1 MVHFALIQLTK
12 KHTEIFGTFLEII
25 LNNNWDLTIYFNADE
40 YSFLPYYM
48 NLFQTKFDI
57 KATHQLVDDKDQFDY
72 FIWTSSS
79 DENHIPGCFKTKEY
93 AERSIFVQ
101 HQAAHMKE
109 YMYKNIVVSPVIK
122 LDNMQTYILPIYKNY
137 KKMHYVEMENQPIVF
152 GIIGGIRT
160 LKNGKT
166 LDRNLDIVKAVIEKF
181 PNENYEFQFFMRKY
195 DWMWIS
201 KKYPFLV
208 KSKKIKAFFGLNTND
223 LIEKLRSVKFILP
236 IGKKGGWFYWQ
247 RLTGAIPLAINLNI
261 PLIIDEKLAK
271 IYELEVCS
279 ILYKENLTEI
289 FESVL
294 KMDNSIYHD
303 YILKSV
309 RYKREICKMNER
321 NLIEICMGGT
331 VVPPL
336 PPHVM

>member
-25 LNNNWDLTIYFNADE
+25 LHNNWDITIYFNEDE

-48 NLFQTKFDI
+48 ELFQTKFDI
-57 KATHQLVDDKDQFDY
+57 KSTHQLVEDKEQFDY
-72 FIWTSSS
+72 FIWMSSS
-79 DENHIPGCFKTKEY
+79 DDNHIPDCFKTHEY
-93 AERSIFVQ
+93 AEKSIYVQ

-137 KKMHYVEMENQPIVF
+137 KQLHYQASENQPIVF

-166 LDRNLDIVKAVIEKF
+166 LDRNLDLVKSVIEKF

-208 KSKKIKAFFGLNTND
+208 KSKKIKAFFGLKTND

-236 IGKKGGWFYWQ
+236 IGKRGGWFYWQ
-247 RLTGAIPLAINLNI
+247 RLTGAIPIAINLNI
-261 PLIIDEKLAK
+261 VLIIDEKLAK
-271 IYELEVCS
+271 IYGLEECS

-294 KMDNSIYHD
+294 KMDDSIYHD

-309 RYKREICKMNER
+309 RYKRELCKNNER
-321 NLIEICMGGT
+321 NFRDICICSISNSMKN
-331 VVPPL
+331 
-336 PPHVM
+336 

>member
-25 LNNNWDLTIYFNADE
+25 LNNNWDLTIYYNLQADE

-48 NLFQTKFDI
+48 DFFKKNFDLRSPHHLI
-57 KATHQLVDDKDQFDY
+57 EDKDKFDY

-79 DENHIPGCFKTKEY
+79 DENHIPECFKSKEY
-93 AERSIFVQ
+93 ADRSIFVQ
-101 HQAAHMKE
+101 HQAAHIKD

-122 LDNMQTYILPIYKNY
+122 LGNMQTYIFPIYKNY
-137 KKMHYVEMENQPIVF
+137 KQIHYKAAKNQPIVF

-166 LDRNLDIVKAVIEKF
+166 LDRNLDLVKATIDKF
-181 PNENYEFQFFMRKY
+181 PNENYEFHFFMRKW

-208 KSKKIKAFFGLNTND
+208 KSKKIKAFFGLKTNN

-271 IYELEVCS
+271 IYGLEECS
-279 ILYKENLTEI
+279 VLYKDNLTEI
-289 FESVL
+289 LLDVL
-294 KMDNSIYHD
+294 KMEESVYHN

-309 RYKREICKMNER
+309 RYKKNISKINDKNFINICIYSVEI
-321 NLIEICMGGT
+321 
-331 VVPPL
+331 
-336 PPHVM
+336 

>member
-25 LNNNWDLTIYFNADE
+25 LNNNWDLTIYYNLQADE

-48 NLFQTKFDI
+48 NLFDKKFDI
-57 KATHQLVDDKDQFDY
+57 KSPNYLKEDKDKFDY
-72 FIWTSSS
+72 FIFTSSS
-79 DENHIPGCFKTKEY
+79 DENYIPDIFKSIEY
-93 AERSIFVQ
+93 AEKCIFIQ

-109 YMYKNIVVSPVIK
+109 YMHKNIVVSPVIK
-122 LDNMQTYILPIYKNY
+122 LTNIQTYILPIYKNY
-137 KKMHYVEMENQPIVF
+137 KQMHYMETENQPIVF

-166 LDRNLDIVKAVIEKF
+166 LDRNLDLVKNIIEKF
-181 PNENYEFQFFMRKY
+181 PNENYEIQFLMRKW

-208 KSKKIKAFFGLNTND
+208 KSKKIKAFFGLKTND
-223 LIEKLRSVKFILP
+223 LVEKLRSVKFILP
-236 IGKKGGWFYWQ
+236 IGKRLGWFYWQ

-271 IYELEVCS
+271 IYGLEECS
-279 ILYKENLTEI
+279 ILYKENLQEI
-289 FESVL
+289 FDIVL
-294 KMDNSIYHD
+294 KMEDSIYHD

-309 RYKREICKMNER
+309 RYKREICKNNER
-321 NLIEICMGGT
+321 NFIDICIRSLQLSEIF
-331 VVPPL
+331 
-336 PPHVM
+336 

>member
-25 LNNNWDLTIYFNADE
+25 LHNNWDLTIYYNLQADE

-48 NLFQTKFDI
+48 DLFQKKFDI
-57 KATHQLVDDKDQFDY
+57 KLPHQLINDKDQFDY

-79 DENHIPGCFKTKEY
+79 DENYIPECFKSKEY
-93 AERSIFVQ
+93 ADKSIYVQ
-101 HQAAHMKE
+101 HQVAHMKE

-122 LDNMQTYILPIYKNY
+122 LDNMQTYILPIYRNY
-137 KKMHYVEMENQPIVF
+137 KQIHYVSGKNQPIIF

-160 LKNGKT
+160 LKNGKI
-166 LDRNLDIVKAVIEKF
+166 LDRNLDLVKETIEKF
-181 PNENYEFQFFMRKY
+181 PNENYEFQFLMRKW
-195 DWMWIS
+195 DWIWIS

-223 LIEKLRSVKFILP
+223 LIDRLKSVKFILP
-236 IGKKGGWFYWQ
+236 IGKRGGWFYWQ

-261 PLIIDEKLAK
+261 VLIIDEKLAK
-271 IYELEVCS
+271 IYELEQCS

-294 KMDNSIYHD
+294 KMDDSIYHD

-309 RYKREICKMNER
+309 KYKREICKNNER
-321 NLIEICMGGT
+321 NFRDICIRSLE
-331 VVPPL
+331 VS
-336 PPHVM
+336 

>member
-25 LNNNWDLTIYFNADE
+25 LNNNWDLTIYYNIHADE
-40 YSFLPYYM
+40 YSFLQYYM
-48 NLFQTKFDI
+48 NLFQTKFEI
-57 KATHQLVDDKDQFDY
+57 KSPHQISEDKDQFDY
-72 FIWTSSS
+72 FIWMSSS
-79 DENHIPGCFKTKEY
+79 DENYIPDFFKTLEY
-93 AERSIFVQ
+93 ADKSIYVQ

-137 KKMHYVEMENQPIVF
+137 KEMHYIVSENQPIIF

-166 LDRNLDIVKAVIEKF
+166 LDRNLDLVKSTIEKF
-181 PNENYEFQFFMRKY
+181 PNENYEFHFYMRKW
-195 DWMWIS
+195 DWMWIT

-208 KSKKIKAFFGLNTND
+208 KNSKIKGFFGLKTND
-223 LIEKLRSVKFILP
+223 MIDKLRSVKYILP
-236 IGKKGGWFYWQ
+236 IGKQKGWFYWQ
-247 RLTGAIPLAINLNI
+247 RLTGAIPLALNLNI

-271 IYELEVCS
+271 IYGLEDFS
-279 ILYKENLTEI
+279 ILYKENFTEI
-289 FESVL
+289 LLDIL
-294 KMDNSIYHD
+294 KMDNSEYHE

-309 RYKREICKMNER
+309 KYKKKIYKMNEK
-321 NLIEICMGGT
+321 NFMEICMGN
-331 VVPPL
+331 L
-336 PPHVM
+336 N

>member
-25 LNNNWDLTIYFNADE
+25 LKNNWDITIYYNLEADE

-48 NLFQTKFDI
+48 ELFQTKFDI
-57 KATHQLVDDKDQFDY
+57 KSTHQLVEDKDQFDY

-79 DENHIPGCFKTKEY
+79 DENYVPECFKSREY
-93 AERSIFVQ
+93 AEKSIYVQ

-122 LDNMQTYILPIYKNY
+122 IDNMNTYILPIYRNY
-137 KKMHYVEMENQPIVF
+137 KQIHYIAAENQPIVF

-160 LKNGKT
+160 LKNGKI
-166 LDRNLDIVKAVIEKF
+166 LDRNLDLVKSIIEKF
-181 PNENYEFQFFMRKY
+181 PNENYEFQFLMRKW

-223 LIEKLRSVKFILP
+223 LIEKLKSVKFILP

-247 RLTGAIPLAINLNI
+247 RLTGSIPLAINLNI

-271 IYELEVCS
+271 IYELNECS

-294 KMDNSIYHD
+294 KMNDSKYHE

-309 RYKREICKMNER
+309 KYKREICKNNER
-321 NLIEICMGGT
+321 NLIDICMRGE
-331 VVPPL
+331 PRF
-336 PPHVM
+336 PH

>member
-25 LNNNWDLTIYFNADE
+25 LHNNWDLTIYFNADE

-122 LDNMQTYILPIYKNY
+122 LDNMQTYILPIYRNY
-137 KKMHYVEMENQPIVF
+137 KQLHYVEMENQPIIF

-166 LDRNLDIVKAVIEKF
+166 LDRNLDIVKATIEKF
-181 PNENYEFQFFMRKY
+181 PNENYEIQFLMRKW

-223 LIEKLRSVKFILP
+223 LIEKLRSIKFILP

-247 RLTGAIPLAINLNI
+247 RLTGAIPIAINLNI

-271 IYELEVCS
+271 IYELEKCS

-309 RYKREICKMNER
+309 RYKREICKNNER

>member
-48 NLFQTKFDI
+48 DLFQTIFEI
-57 KATHQLVDDKDQFDY
+57 KSTHQLVEDKDQFDY
-72 FIWTSSS
+72 FIWMSSS
-79 DENHIPGCFKTKEY
+79 DENYIPECFKTREY
-93 AERSIFVQ
+93 ADKSIYVQ

-122 LDNMQTYILPIYKNY
+122 LENMQTYILPIYKNY
-137 KKMHYVEMENQPIVF
+137 KEMHYIVSENQPIVF

-166 LDRNLDIVKAVIEKF
+166 LDRNLDLVKSTIEKF
-181 PNENYEFQFFMRKY
+181 PNENYEFHFYMRKW
-195 DWMWIS
+195 DWMWIT

-208 KSKKIKAFFGLNTND
+208 KNSKIKGFFGLKTND
-223 LIEKLRSVKFILP
+223 MIDKLRSVKYILP

-247 RLTGAIPLAINLNI
+247 RLTGAIPLALNLNI

-271 IYELEVCS
+271 IYELEFCS
-279 ILYKENLTEI
+279 IIYKENLTEI

-294 KMDNSIYHD
+294 KMDNSEYHEF
-303 YILKSV
+303 ILKSV
-309 RYKREICKMNER
+309 QYKKNISKMNQK
-321 NLIEICMGGT
+321 NFIEICMGN
-331 VVPPL
+331 L
-336 PPHVM
+336 N

>member
-25 LNNNWDLTIYFNADE
+25 LNNNWDLTIYYNLQADE

-48 NLFQTKFDI
+48 NLFDRKFEI
-57 KATHQLVDDKDQFDY
+57 KQPNQLIDDKDRFDY
-72 FIWTSSS
+72 FIFTSSS
-79 DENHIPGCFKTKEY
+79 DENYIPELFKSNEY
-93 AERSIFVQ
+93 ADRSIFVQ
-101 HQAAHMKE
+101 HQAAHMKN

-122 LDNMQTYILPIYKNY
+122 LKNMNTYILPIYKNY
-137 KKMHYVEMENQPIVF
+137 KKMHYQVAENQPIVF

-166 LDRNLDIVKAVIEKF
+166 LDRNLDLIKATIDKF
-181 PNENYEFQFFMRKY
+181 PNENYEFQFFMRKW

-208 KSKKIKAFFGLNTND
+208 KNKKIKAFFGLKTND

-247 RLTGAIPLAINLNI
+247 RLTGSIPLAINLNI

-271 IYELEVCS
+271 IYGLEQSS
-279 ILYKENLTEI
+279 ILYKENLQEI

-294 KMDNSIYHD
+294 KMDDSIYYD

-309 RYKREICKMNER
+309 RYKREICKNNER
-321 NLIEICMGGT
+321 NFRDICM
-331 VVPPL
+331 VEPRFIRND
-336 PPHVM
+336 

>member
-25 LNNNWDLTIYFNADE
+25 LNNNWDLTIYYNLQADE

-48 NLFQTKFDI
+48 ELFQNSFDI
-57 KATHQLVDDKDQFDY
+57 RLPHQIIEDKDRYDY

-79 DENHIPGCFKTKEY
+79 DENHIPELFKSNEY
-93 AERSIFVQ
+93 ADRSIFVQ
-101 HQAAHMKE
+101 HQAAHMKD
-109 YMYKNIVVSPVIK
+109 YMYKNIIVSPVIK
-122 LDNMQTYILPIYKNY
+122 LENMNTYILPIYKNY
-137 KKMHYVEMENQPIVF
+137 KKMHYLETENQPIVF

-166 LDRNLDIVKAVIEKF
+166 LDRNLDLVKAVIEKF
-181 PNENYEFQFFMRKY
+181 PNENYEIQFLMRKW

-208 KSKKIKAFFGLNTND
+208 KSKKIKAFFGLKTND

-247 RLTGAIPLAINLNI
+247 RLTGAIPIAINLNI

-271 IYELEVCS
+271 IYGLGECS
-279 ILYKENLTEI
+279 VLYKENLLEI

-294 KMDNSIYHD
+294 KMEDSIYYD

-309 RYKREICKMNER
+309 RYKREICKNNER
-321 NLIEICMGGT
+321 NFIDICM
-331 VVPPL
+331 VESRFNRND
-336 PPHVM
+336 

>member
-1 MVHFALIQLTK
+1 M
-12 KHTEIFGTFLEII
+12 
-25 LNNNWDLTIYFNADE
+25 D
-40 YSFLPYYM
+40 
-48 NLFQTKFDI
+48 LFQTKFEI
-57 KATHQLVDDKDQFDY
+57 KSTHQLVEDKDQFDY

-79 DENHIPGCFKTKEY
+79 DENYVPECFKSHEY
-93 AERSIFVQ
+93 ADRSIYVQ

-122 LDNMQTYILPIYKNY
+122 LTNMQTYILPIYKNY
-137 KKMHYVEMENQPIVF
+137 KQMHYVAVENQPIIF

-166 LDRNLDIVKAVIEKF
+166 LDRNLDLVKAAIEKF
-181 PNENYEFQFFMRKY
+181 PNENYEFHFFMRKW

-208 KSKKIKAFFGLNTND
+208 KSKKIKAFFGLKTND
-223 LIEKLRSVKFILP
+223 MIDKLRSVKFLLP

-247 RLTGAIPLAINLNI
+247 RLTGIIPLSINLNI

-271 IYELEVCS
+271 IYGLEQCS
-279 ILYKENLTEI
+279 ILYKENLLEI

-309 RYKREICKMNER
+309 RYKREICKNNER
-321 NLIEICMGGT
+321 NLIEICISS
-331 VVPPL
+331 L
-336 PPHVM
+336 PIPE

>member
-25 LNNNWDLTIYFNADE
+25 LNNNWDLTIYYNLNADE

-48 NLFQTKFDI
+48 ELFQKNFNI
-57 KATHQLVDDKDQFDY
+57 KLPHQLIEDKDQFDY

-79 DENHIPGCFKTKEY
+79 DENHIPECFKTREY
-93 AERSIFVQ
+93 AEKSIYVQ

-122 LDNMQTYILPIYKNY
+122 LTNMQTYILPIYRNY
-137 KKMHYVEMENQPIVF
+137 KQIHYVATENQPIVF

-160 LKNGKT
+160 LKSGKT
-166 LDRNLDIVKAVIEKF
+166 LDRNLDLIKAVIEKF
-181 PNENYEFQFFMRKY
+181 PNENYEFQFLMRKW

-208 KSKKIKAFFGLNTND
+208 KSKKIKAFFGLKTND
-223 LIEKLRSVKFILP
+223 MIEKLRSVKFILP

-247 RLTGAIPLAINLNI
+247 RLTGSIPLAINLNI

-271 IYELEVCS
+271 IYELEFCS
-279 ILYKENLTEI
+279 ILYKENLLEI

-294 KMDNSIYHD
+294 KMEDSSYHE
-303 YILKSV
+303 YILRSV
-309 RYKREICKMNER
+309 RYKKSISKMNDKNFR
-321 NLIEICMGGT
+321 DICIRS
-331 VVPPL
+331 L
-336 PPHVM
+336 KN

>member
-25 LNNNWDLTIYFNADE
+25 LNNNWDLTIYYNLDADE

-48 NLFQTKFDI
+48 NLFQKNFEI
-57 KATHQLVDDKDQFDY
+57 KSPNQLINDKDKFDY

-79 DENHIPGCFKTKEY
+79 DENHIPECFKTREY
-93 AERSIFVQ
+93 AEKSIYVQ

-122 LDNMQTYILPIYKNY
+122 LTNMQTYILPIYRNY
-137 KKMHYVEMENQPIVF
+137 KQIHYVATENQPIVF

-166 LDRNLDIVKAVIEKF
+166 LDRNLDLIKAIIEKF
-181 PNENYEFQFFMRKY
+181 PNENYNFHFFMRKW

-236 IGKKGGWFYWQ
+236 IG
-247 RLTGAIPLAINLNI
+247 
-261 PLIIDEKLAK
+261 
-271 IYELEVCS
+271 
-279 ILYKENLTEI
+279 
-289 FESVL
+289 
-294 KMDNSIYHD
+294 
-303 YILKSV
+303 
-309 RYKREICKMNER
+309 
-321 NLIEICMGGT
+321 
-331 VVPPL
+331 
-336 PPHVM
+336 